1 MVVGFDE
8 MVTDSN
14 EVIPYWILR
23 NTWGRD
29 WGEGGYFRLERDT
42 GGLGMCELGYSVF
55 TATAK

>member
-8 MVTDSN
+8 MVADSN
-14 EVIPYWILR
+14 EVIPYWTLR
-23 NTWGRD
+23 NSWGPD

-55 TATAK
+55 TASA